1 VQAAE
6 HRAPVTVAPRPSG
19 LAGGLIGAVAGTVV
33 IPIPFV
39 GLIVGAVV
47 GRKLQRNHISKQRT
61 IYIKPEPGSATA
73 VPVKLWKLG
82 ETAPL
87 TDAGLRLVLEAR
99 NVDQM
104 LIFLQRL
111 ILSRGG
117 RVHNSPRFVSYA
129 AHMVASM
136 SLDCTV
142 GGVLSDLSQGDP
154 QSR

>member
-1 VQAAE
+1 M
-6 HRAPVTVAPRPSG
+6 
-19 LAGGLIGAVAGTVV
+19 
-33 IPIPFV
+33 
-39 GLIVGAVV
+39 
-47 GRKLQRNHISKQRT
+47 
-61 IYIKPEPGSATA
+61 
-73 VPVKLWKLG
+73 
-82 ETAPL
+82 
-87 TDAGLRLVLEAR
+87 VLEAR

>member
-1 VQAAE
+1 M
-6 HRAPVTVAPRPSG
+6 
-19 LAGGLIGAVAGTVV
+19 
-33 IPIPFV
+33 V
-39 GLIVGAVV
+39 GLTCFVLCPAENASAIAWPLVRYCEGTDYFALSVYISP
-47 GRKLQRNHISKQRT
+47 GRSRQELSTKYPFAKIGFDTAENEPPKSPCGGISTPTPAEGRFAQL
-61 IYIKPEPGSATA
+61 
-73 VPVKLWKLG
+73 VP
-82 ETAPL
+82 
-87 TDAGLRLVLEAR
+87 LRLVLEAR

>member
-1 VQAAE
+1 M
-6 HRAPVTVAPRPSG
+6 G
-19 LAGGLIGAVAGTVV
+19 
-33 IPIPFV
+33 
-39 GLIVGAVV
+39 V
-47 GRKLQRNHISKQRT
+47 GRNLQRNQAKNART
-61 IYIKPEPGSATA
+61 IYIKPEPGAANA

-104 LIFLQRL
+104 VTFLKRL

-117 RVHNSPRFVSYA
+117 RVHNNSRLVTYA

-142 GGVLSDLSQGDP
+142 GGVLADLSQGDA
-154 QSR
+154 QS